1 MGTTWIIIIGV
12 IAAAILL
19 AFLLAVANFSG
30 DRFLEKYK
38 EFDKVEAYCELTLL
52 EYFEYLNH
60 KYFDNKIAI
69 VQISNL
75 AGDAYSK
82 GKLFLSGNTLST
94 QSLASYTIVSHELGH
109 ALQDKEGNKLKML
122 SRLRKTVRLLGYLF
136 LPSIIAGGVLS
147 IIGQNLLIPGIA
159 LLAFAVLIFMSSLL
173 IKLITISIEKDAS
186 KKGLGFLKEVLRDEG
201 QVKQCKRFLNDAKL
215 TYWGDFLR
223 VILGWTGLSR
233 KTKLFN

>member
-1 MGTTWIIIIGV
+1 MSTTLIIIIAV
-12 IAAAILL
+12 LAAAVLL

-38 EFDKVEAYCELTLL
+38 ELDKVGAYCDLTLL

-82 GKLFLSGNTLST
+82 GKLFLSGNTLSK

-109 ALQDKEGNKLKML
+109 ALQDKEGNKLK
-122 SRLRKTVRLLGYLF
+122 RLWNLKKIVKFFGFLF
-136 LPSIIAGGVLS
+136 LPSIIAGGILA
-147 IIGQNLLIPGIA
+147 IIGQNLFIPGIA
-159 LLAFAVLIFMSSLL
+159 LLAFAVLIFMSSLM

-186 KKGLGFLKEVLRDEG
+186 KKGMSFLREVLRDEK
-201 QVKQCKRFLNDAKL
+201 QLKQCRRFLNDAKL

-233 KTKLFN
+233 KTRLFN